1 MIIDRNLMI
10 KLGLTT
16 NFNNLTLKW
25 EVKTVPIPCVY
36 SDTKSL
42 KLSRSEIKAFMM
54 PTAEPRATIEMT
66 DRVLKILDRNYK
78 EANMDQIADNSHDL
92 TSVQQE
98 MLRVLQHEN

>member
-1 MIIDRNLMI
+1 M
-10 KLGLTT
+10 
-16 NFNNLTLKW
+16 
-25 EVKTVPIPCVY
+25 PCAY
-36 SDTKSL
+36 SDTENPKF
-42 KLSRSEIKAFMM
+42 SRSEIKDFMI